1 MNFQSLVSIINT
13 YKSFDVRIENV
24 LEIEVTYPTRYIIH
38 CGCSLGRSLIIPN
51 ICLVKVISSC
61 VNLEHKCLPEH
72 IEIFNFSKFLAPE
85 GGGGGSARNVFA
97 RAVVKP
103 LLQPRRTKL
112 MRFLPRPWISG
123 TWSKFEFERCF

>member
-1 MNFQSLVSIINT
+1 MS
-13 YKSFDVRIENV
+13 IENV
-24 LEIEVTYPTRYIIH
+24 LEIEVIRTYPTRYIIH

-85 GGGGGSARNVFA
+85 DLYAMYSLPMRHCK
-97 RAVVKP
+97 AVVAASSNEINA
-103 LLQPRRTKL
+103 
-112 MRFLPRPWISG
+112 LPPSPVN
-123 TWSKFEFERCF
+123 

>member
-85 GGGGGSARNVFA
+85 GGGGGGLSLCTQCIRS
-97 RAVVKP
+97 RRCKAVVAASSNEINA
-103 LLQPRRTKL
+103 
-112 MRFLPRPWISG
+112 LPPSPVNFWNLI
-123 TWSKFEFERCF
+123 